1 VNDPLESYRSARDDV
16 VACLEALREL
26 LGAESARRR
35 DGSEDV
41 EALARTIARLRDGR
55 FVLAVVGEFS
65 SGKSFLL
72 NALLGKVAFEERP
85 GGKRI
90 AGLLATDINPSTATI
105 TELSYSP
112 DETAMAIFA
121 NGREERVPLG
131 RLARFVAVAEEGKL
145 HDATDADDSGAPV
158 LVRVAVDSAFLQG
171 GFVVADTPGLASIN
185 PAHRRATL
193 SYLPGADAVLY
204 LIDTQ
209 QPFTEGDASFLGI
222 VRRYI
227 ESVFIVQT
235 KIDLW
240 RMAEGSRPPTGSG
253 QATEA
258 WQAAAHRIVAQAA
271 KHAPGTPV
279 FPLSA
284 REYAEGLLR
293 RDEALIAQSRFPE
306 FLSALDA
313 SLVATT
319 GRSRLRRAAGEA
331 RRIATRTADVL
342 AFAADALETPPD
354 ELRARRDA
362 VAPALGAFEAAADAA
377 RTRLNDAG
385 ASLAQTTRARGAET
399 RNALARTL
407 MRAFD
412 TADVARL
419 RDRAKLHILVDD
431 VLATAVGRFAADAAE
446 LVAKRLRD
454 EAKSASASVVAAARD
469 ADRDAVLAPLLDAI
483 AAERLPVTEDAAR
496 AFGADASSGAWSTDL
511 ETGLR
516 SSIVLGALGGPA
528 VGLVDAIARR
538 FAAAPPDSY
547 MKRELLADLDA
558 GVYPA
563 FDAELEAYVDG
574 IASKVDTIAR
584 ALATRVAALA
594 PRVRAEALGPL
605 DRALEMH
612 RAGAHDNP
620 GADRAAAERIAA
632 AAAARERAGEARAL
646 ATRVETRTEAFARES
661 RIERAERANPD
672 VPLDPHAGRE
682 RVAPSDH
689 ARFDPLTYEHGLR
702 PERWRVPVIGAFK
715 RGKSSLINAIAGSRV
730 LPDEGAELE
739 MHFPVHVRYGEE
751 HRAYA
756 LGDDAGWNEIGIGE
770 ALDAAARTPVLIET
784 PWTLPRQLV
793 LVHTP
798 AFDSGL
804 PLAAEIVR
812 AAASAGSEI
821 LALFSRQLSDREL
834 ELYGSIA
841 ESGKPMTFVHT
852 MADHEDSAERRNVV
866 MLADRYLRERAIVP
880 QRIFTTST
888 LEYREAVDASRAP
901 AGWNELIALRSTL
914 ETHAEEHMMRLERGE
929 RERAEVERL
938 AKAAPPTGAPAASER
953 GSFLRRLFGR
963 R

>member
-16 VACLEALREL
+16 AACLDELREL
-26 LGAESARRR
+26 AGAESARRH
-35 DGSEDV
+35 DGEEDAQ
-41 EALARTIARLRDGR
+41 ALARTIARLRHGR

-72 NALLGKVAFEERP
+72 NALLGKVEFEERP

-112 DETAMAIFA
+112 DEIATAIFA
-121 NGREERVPLG
+121 NGREERIPLG

-145 HDATDADDSGAPV
+145 HDATDADDAGAPV
-158 LVRVAVDSAFLQG
+158 LVCVAVDSAFLQG

-227 ESVFIVQT
+227 ESMFIVQT

-240 RMAEGSRPPTGSG
+240 RMRPSTGSAQAEGDRG
-253 QATEA
+253 EA
-258 WQAAAHRIVAQAA
+258 WQAAAQRIVAQAA

-293 RDEALIAQSRFPE
+293 RDDGLIAQSRFPE

-319 GRSRLRRAAGEA
+319 GRSRLRRAAAEA
-331 RRIATRTADVL
+331 RRIATRAADAL
-342 AFAADALETPPD
+342 AFDADALETPPD
-354 ELRARRDA
+354 ALHARRDA
-362 VAPALGAFEAAADAA
+362 VAPALDAFDAAAAA
-377 RTRLNDAG
+377 AQTRLNDAG
-385 ASLAQTTRARGAET
+385 ANLAATTRARGAGT
-399 RNALARTL
+399 RTALARTL
-407 MRAFD
+407 MRTFD

-419 RDRAKLHILVDD
+419 RDRAKLHIIVDD

-454 EAKSASASVVAAARD
+454 EAKGASTSVVAAARE
-469 ADRDAVLAPLLDAI
+469 ADRGAVLAPLLDAL

-538 FAAAPPDSY
+538 FAAAPHDSY

-558 GVYPA
+558 GIYPA
-563 FDAELEAYVDG
+563 FDAELEAYVGG
-574 IASKVDTIAR
+574 IATRVETIAR
-584 ALATRVAALA
+584 ALGAHVGALA

-605 DRALEMH
+605 DRALE
-612 RAGAHDNP
+612 AHL
-620 GADRAAAERIAA
+620 GGGDRTAAAN
-632 AAAARERAGEARAL
+632 AARERADAARAL
-646 ATRVETRTEAFARES
+646 ATRIETRTEAFARES

-715 RGKSSLINAIAGSRV
+715 RGKSSLINAIAGSRL
-730 LPDEGAELE
+730 LPDEGADLE
-739 MHFPVHVRYGEE
+739 MYFPVHVRYGDE

-756 LGDDAGWNEIGIGE
+756 LGDDAGWNEISTAE
-770 ALDAAARTPVLIET
+770 ALAAAARTPVLIET

-852 MADHEDSAERRNVV
+852 MADHEDPAERRNVV
-866 MLADRYLRERAIVP
+866 ALADRYLRERTIVP

-938 AKAAPPTGAPAASER
+938 ANAAPPSGTPGASER

>member
-1 VNDPLESYRSARDDV
+1 VYDPLERYRSARDDV
-16 VACLEALREL
+16 AECLDELRRLVGE
-26 LGAESARRR
+26 ESSRWHDAAA
-35 DGSEDV
+35 DAD
-41 EALARTIARLRDGR
+41 ALARTTTRLRDGR

-72 NALLGKVAFEERP
+72 NALLGKVEFEERP

-105 TELSYSP
+105 TELTFAP
-112 DETAMAIFA
+112 DESATAVYA
-121 NGREERVPLG
+121 NGREERIPLG
-131 RLARFVAVAEEGKL
+131 RLARFIAVGEEGKL
-145 HDATDADDSGAPV
+145 HDATDEQDAGAPV
-158 LVRVAVDSAFLQG
+158 LVRIAVDSAFLKS

-240 RMAEGSRPPTGSG
+240 RMPQGDSG
-253 QATEA
+253 GEA
-258 WQAAAHRIVAQAA
+258 WQVAAQRIVAQAA

-284 REYAEGLLR
+284 REYAEGLLTH
-293 RDEALIAQSRFPE
+293 DDALIAQSRFRE
-306 FLSALDA
+306 FLGALDA

-319 GRSRLRRAAGEA
+319 GRSRLRRAAAEA
-331 RRIATRTADVL
+331 RRVATRAADAL
-342 AFAADALETPPD
+342 AFDADALETPAG
-354 ELRARRDA
+354 ELHARRAA
-362 VAPALGAFEAAADAA
+362 VAPALDAFDAAAAAA
-377 RTRLNDAG
+377 RARLDDAG
-385 ASLAQTTRARGAET
+385 ANLATEIRGRGEAMRA
-399 RNALARTL
+399 ALARTL
-407 MRAFD
+407 ARAFD

-431 VLATAVGRFAADAAE
+431 VLATAVGRFAGDAAE

-454 EAKSASASVVAAARD
+454 EAKGASASVVAAARD
-469 ADRDAVLAPLLDAI
+469 ADREHVLAPLLDAV

-538 FAAAPPDSY
+538 FAAAPPDAY

-558 GVYPA
+558 GIYPA
-563 FDAELEAYVDG
+563 FDAELARYGDG
-574 IASKVDTIAR
+574 ITAHVETIAR
-584 ALATRVAALA
+584 GLGARIGALA
-594 PRVRAEALGPL
+594 PRVRDEALGPL
-605 DRALEMH
+605 DRALT
-612 RAGAHDNP
+612 AHAD
-620 GADRAAAERIAA
+620 AIDRAAAARAA
-632 AAAARERAGEARAL
+632 CERADAARAL
-646 ATRVETRTEAFARES
+646 ATRIETRTEAFARES
-661 RIERAERANPD
+661 RAERAELADPA
-672 VPLDPHAGRE
+672 VPLDPEAGRE
-682 RVAPSDH
+682 RVAHDGA
-689 ARFDPLTYEHGLR
+689 ARFDPQTYEHGLR
-702 PERWRVPVIGAFK
+702 PERWRIAVLGAFK

-730 LPDEGAELE
+730 LPDEGTDVE
-739 MHFPVHVRYGEE
+739 MHFPVHVRFGEQ

-756 LGDDAGWNEIGIGE
+756 LGDDAGWNEIALNE
-770 ALDAAARTPVLIET
+770 ALDAATRTPVLIET

-798 AFDSGL
+798 AFDSGF
-804 PLAAEIVR
+804 PLANEIVR
-812 AAASAGSEI
+812 AAAQSASEI
-821 LALFSRQLSDREL
+821 VALFSRQLSDREL
-834 ELYGSIA
+834 ALYGAIA
-841 ESGKPMTFVHT
+841 QAAKPITFVHT
-852 MADHEDSAERRNVV
+852 MADHEDAAERRNVV
-866 MLADRYLRERAIVP
+866 TLADRYLRERAIVP

-888 LEYREAVDASRAP
+888 LEYREAVEAGRAP
-901 AGWNELIALRSTL
+901 AGWNELVALRSTL
-914 ETHAEEHMMRLERGE
+914 ETHAEEHMARLARGE

-938 AKAAPPTGAPAASER
+938 ATSVAPVSAPAASER
-953 GSFLRRLFGR
+953 GSFLKRLFGGR
-963 R
+963 

>member
-1 VNDPLESYRSARDDV
+1 MNDPLESYRGARDDV

-26 LGAESARRR
+26 LGAESARRH
-35 DGSEDV
+35 DGSEDA
-41 EALARTIARLRDGR
+41 EALARTVARLRDGR

-72 NALLGKVAFEERP
+72 NALLGKVEFEERP

-112 DETAMAIFA
+112 DETATAIFA
-121 NGREERVPLG
+121 NGREERIPLG

-240 RMAEGSRPPTGSG
+240 RMAEGSRPSTGSG

-293 RDEALIAQSRFPE
+293 RDDALIAQSRFPE

-342 AFAADALETPPD
+342 AFDADALETPPD

-362 VAPALGAFEAAADAA
+362 VAPALDAFDAAADAA

-469 ADRDAVLAPLLDAI
+469 ADRDAVLAPLLDGI

-558 GVYPA
+558 GIYPA

-594 PRVRAEALGPL
+594 PRVRAEAVGPL
-605 DRALEMH
+605 DRALE
-612 RAGAHDNP
+612 A
-620 GADRAAAERIAA
+620 
-632 AAAARERAGEARAL
+632 
-646 ATRVETRTEAFARES
+646 
-661 RIERAERANPD
+661 
-672 VPLDPHAGRE
+672 
-682 RVAPSDH
+682 
-689 ARFDPLTYEHGLR
+689 
-702 PERWRVPVIGAFK
+702 
-715 RGKSSLINAIAGSRV
+715 
-730 LPDEGAELE
+730 
-739 MHFPVHVRYGEE
+739 
-751 HRAYA
+751 
-756 LGDDAGWNEIGIGE
+756 
-770 ALDAAARTPVLIET
+770 
-784 PWTLPRQLV
+784 
-793 LVHTP
+793 
-798 AFDSGL
+798 
-804 PLAAEIVR
+804 
-812 AAASAGSEI
+812 
-821 LALFSRQLSDREL
+821 
-834 ELYGSIA
+834 
-841 ESGKPMTFVHT
+841 
-852 MADHEDSAERRNVV
+852 
-866 MLADRYLRERAIVP
+866 
-880 QRIFTTST
+880 
-888 LEYREAVDASRAP
+888 
-901 AGWNELIALRSTL
+901 
-914 ETHAEEHMMRLERGE
+914 
-929 RERAEVERL
+929 
-938 AKAAPPTGAPAASER
+938 
-953 GSFLRRLFGR
+953 
-963 R
+963 

>member
-1 VNDPLESYRSARDDV
+1 MNDPLDIYRSARDDV
-16 VACLEALREL
+16 AGALEELQRLVAAAPLWHDADEDAQGLERA
-26 LGAESARRR
+26 A
-35 DGSEDV
+35 
-41 EALARTIARLRDGR
+41 TRLRDGR
-55 FVLAVVGEFS
+55 FILAVVGEFS

-72 NALLGKVAFEERP
+72 NALLGKVEFEQRP

-90 AGLLATDINPSTATI
+90 SGLLATDINPSTATI
-105 TELSYSP
+105 TELAYAA
-112 DETAMAIFA
+112 DESATAVYAG
-121 NGREERVPLG
+121 GREERVPLG

-145 HDATDADDSGAPV
+145 HDATDEDDSGAPV
-158 LVRVAVDSAFLQG
+158 LVRVALDSAFLRG

-240 RMAEGSRPPTGSG
+240 RMKDGAPAGAG
-253 QATEA
+253 QTAEA
-258 WQAAAHRIVAQAA
+258 WQAAAQRIVSQAA
-271 KHAPGTPV
+271 RHAPGTPV

-284 REYAEGLLR
+284 REYAEGLLT
-293 RDEALIAQSRFPE
+293 DDDGLIAQSRFPE

-319 GRSRLRRAAGEA
+319 GRSRLRRAAAEA
-331 RRIATRTADVL
+331 RRVATR
-342 AFAADALETPPD
+342 AADALTLDAAALETPP
-354 ELRARRDA
+354 EALRARRDA
-362 VAPALGAFEAAADAA
+362 LAPVLDAFDAAARAAHGRLDASG
-377 RTRLNDAG
+377 T
-385 ASLAQTTRARGAET
+385 SLAAMTRARGAET
-399 RNALARTL
+399 RSALARTL
-407 MRAFD
+407 TRAFD
-412 TADVARL
+412 IADVARL

-454 EAKSASASVVAAARD
+454 EAKAASASLVADARV
-469 ADRDAVLAPLLDAI
+469 ADRDTALAPLLEAI
-483 AAERLPVTEDAAR
+483 ESERLPVTEDAAR
-496 AFGADASSGAWSTDL
+496 AFDADAASGAWSSDL

-538 FAAAPPDSY
+538 FAAVPPGAY
-547 MKRELLADLDA
+547 MKRELLADLQDTLF
-558 GVYPA
+558 PA
-563 FDAELEAYVDG
+563 FDAELRAYIDG
-574 IASKVDTIAR
+574 IAARVDAIGHGLGR
-584 ALATRVAALA
+584 RVAALA

-605 DRALEMH
+605 DRAL
-612 RAGAHDNP
+612 AAHAA
-620 GADRAAAERIAA
+620 GADRGTAARAS
-632 AAAARERAGEARAL
+632 RERAAEARGL
-646 ATRVETRTEAFARES
+646 ATRIDTRAEAFARAS
-661 RIERAERANPD
+661 RVERAERADPA
-672 VPLDPHAGRE
+672 VPLDTDAGRE
-682 RVAPSDH
+682 RVSAAGG

-715 RGKSSLINAIAGSRV
+715 RGKSSLINALAGSRV
-730 LPDEGAELE
+730 LPDEGADLEL
-739 MHFPVHVRYGEE
+739 HFPVHVRFGER

-756 LGDDAGWNEIGIGE
+756 LGDDAGWNEIGLDD
-770 ALDAAARTPVLIET
+770 ALDAAERTPVLIET
-784 PWTLPRQLV
+784 PWTLPRELV

-798 AFDSGL
+798 AFDSGY

-834 ELYGSIA
+834 ELYGSVA
-841 ESGKPMTFVHT
+841 EGGKPLTFVHT
-852 MADHEDSAERRNVV
+852 MADHEDAAERRNVV
-866 MLADRYLRERAIVP
+866 MLADRYLRERGIAP

-888 LEYREAVDASRAP
+888 LEYRQAIDTGRAP
-901 AGWNELIALRSTL
+901 AGWNELLALRATL
-914 ETHAEEHMMRLERGE
+914 EAHAEEHMMRLARAE
-929 RERAEVERL
+929 RERADVERL
-938 AKAAPPTGAPAASER
+938 AHSAPRTAPATSDR
-953 GSFLRRLFGR
+953 GSFLGRLFKR
-963 R
+963 H

>member
-1 VNDPLESYRSARDDV
+1 
-16 VACLEALREL
+16 
-26 LGAESARRR
+26 
-35 DGSEDV
+35 
-41 EALARTIARLRDGR
+41 
-55 FVLAVVGEFS
+55 
-65 SGKSFLL
+65 
-72 NALLGKVAFEERP
+72 
-85 GGKRI
+85 
-90 AGLLATDINPSTATI
+90 
-105 TELSYSP
+105 
-112 DETAMAIFA
+112 M
-121 NGREERVPLG
+121 
-131 RLARFVAVAEEGKL
+131 
-145 HDATDADDSGAPV
+145 
-158 LVRVAVDSAFLQG
+158 
-171 GFVVADTPGLASIN
+171 
-185 PAHRRATL
+185 
-193 SYLPGADAVLY
+193 
-204 LIDTQ
+204 
-209 QPFTEGDASFLGI
+209 
-222 VRRYI
+222 
-227 ESVFIVQT
+227 
-235 KIDLW
+235 
-240 RMAEGSRPPTGSG
+240 
-253 QATEA
+253 
-258 WQAAAHRIVAQAA
+258 
-271 KHAPGTPV
+271 

-293 RDEALIAQSRFPE
+293 HDDALTAQSRFPE

-319 GRSRLRRAAGEA
+319 GRSRLRRAAAEA
-331 RRIATRTADVL
+331 RRVATRTADAL
-342 AFAADALETPPD
+342 AFDADALETPPD
-354 ELRARRDA
+354 VLRARRNA
-362 VAPALGAFEAAADAA
+362 VVPALDAFDAAATAA
-377 RTRLNDAG
+377 HARLNEAG
-385 ASLAQTTRARGAET
+385 ASLAQTTRARGADT
-399 RNALARTL
+399 RVALARTL
-407 MRAFD
+407 MRTFD

-469 ADRDAVLAPLLDAI
+469 ADHEGILAPMLDAI
-483 AAERLPVTEDAAR
+483 AGERLPVTEDAAF

-547 MKRELLADLDA
+547 MKRELLADLGA
-558 GVYPA
+558 GIYPA
-563 FDAELEAYVDG
+563 FDAELEAYVGG
-574 IASKVDTIAR
+574 IASKVETIAR
-584 ALATRVAALA
+584 ALAARVAALA

-605 DRALEMH
+605 DRALQTH
-612 RAGAHDNP
+612 GPAAHDDST
-620 GADRAAAERIAA
+620 GAGQADAERGPVAATASSTTAAAERSAV
-632 AAAARERAGEARAL
+632 AAAARARADEARAL
-646 ATRVETRTEAFARES
+646 ATRIETRTEAFARES

-739 MHFPVHVRYGEE
+739 MHFPVHVRYGEQ

-756 LGDDAGWNEIGIGE
+756 LGDDAGWNEIGIDE

-914 ETHAEEHMMRLERGE
+914 ESHAEEHMARLERGE
-929 RERAEVERL
+929 RDRAEVERL
-938 AKAAPPTGAPAASER
+938 AKAAPPSGAPAASER

>member
-1 VNDPLESYRSARDDV
+1 VNDPLEIYRRARNDV
-16 VACLEALREL
+16 VECLDELRAAVAAD
-26 LGAESARRR
+26 AERRH
-35 DGSEDV
+35 DGSDDA

-72 NALLGKVAFEERP
+72 NALLGKVEFEERP

-105 TELSYSP
+105 TELAYAS
-112 DETAMAIFA
+112 DESATAVFA

-131 RLARFVAVAEEGKL
+131 RLARFVAVGEEGKL
-145 HDATDADDSGAPV
+145 HDATGEEDPGAPV
-158 LVRVAVDSAFLQG
+158 LVRVAVDSDFLKG

-222 VRRYI
+222 IRRYI

-240 RMAEGSRPPTGSG
+240 RMKDPGAAASAPAG
-253 QATEA
+253 EA
-258 WQAAAHRIVAQAA
+258 WQAAAQRIVAQAA

-293 RDEALIAQSRFPE
+293 HDDALIEQSRFRQ
-306 FLSALDA
+306 FLDALDA

-319 GRSRLRRAAGEA
+319 GRSRLRRAAAEA
-331 RRIATRTADVL
+331 RRVATR
-342 AFAADALETPPD
+342 AADALAFDAAALESPAE

-362 VAPALGAFEAAADAA
+362 VAPALDAFDAAARAA
-377 RTRLNDAG
+377 R
-385 ASLAQTTRARGAET
+385 ASLDETGANLAATTRSRGAEM
-399 RNALARTL
+399 RAALARTIT
-407 MRAFD
+407 RSFD

-419 RDRAKLHILVDD
+419 RDRQKLHILVDD
-431 VLATAVGRFAADAAE
+431 VLAAAIGRFAADAAE

-454 EAKSASASVVAAARD
+454 EAKNASASVAGAARD
-469 ADRDAVLAPLLDAI
+469 ADRDALLAPLLDAL
-483 AAERLPVTEDAAR
+483 AAERFPVTEDAAR
-496 AFGADASSGAWSTDL
+496 AFGADASSGAWSTDI

-528 VGLVDAIARR
+528 VALVDAIAQR
-538 FAAAPPDSY
+538 FAAAPPDAY
-547 MKRELLADLDA
+547 MKRELLADLGA
-558 GVYPA
+558 TIYPA
-563 FDAELEAYVDG
+563 FDAQLEAYVDR
-574 IASKVDTIAR
+574 IAGQVETIAR
-584 ALATRVAALA
+584 GLGARAGALA
-594 PRVRAEALGPL
+594 PRVRAEAVGPL
-605 DRALEMH
+605 DRALAAH
-612 RAGAHDNP
+612 AAG
-620 GADRAAAERIAA
+620 GDRTATARE
-632 AAAARERAGEARAL
+632 ARERAAAARAL
-646 ATRVETRTEAFARES
+646 ATRIETRSEAFARES
-661 RIERAERANPD
+661 RAERAELADPSI
-672 VPLDPHAGRE
+672 PLDPHAGTA
-682 RVAPSDH
+682 RVAASDG

-730 LPDEGAELE
+730 LADEGADVEL
-739 MHFPVHVRYGEE
+739 HFPVHVRYGER

-756 LGDDAGWNEIGIGE
+756 LGDDAGWNEIELDETLE
-770 ALDAAARTPVLIET
+770 AASRTPVLIET
-784 PWTLPRQLV
+784 PWTLPRELV

-798 AFDSGL
+798 AFDSGF
-804 PLAAEIVR
+804 PLASEIVR

-821 LALFSRQLSDREL
+821 LALFSRQLSEREL
-834 ELYGSIA
+834 DLYAQIA
-841 ESGKPMTFVHT
+841 RDGKPIAFVHT

-888 LEYREAVDASRAP
+888 LEYREALDASRAP
-901 AGWNELIALRSTL
+901 AGWNELLALRSTL
-914 ETHAEEHMMRLERGE
+914 ESHAEEHMARLARGE
-929 RERAEVERL
+929 RERAERERL
-938 AKAAPPTGAPAASER
+938 AAAAPQSAGDVPSER
-953 GSFLRRLFGR
+953 KSFIRRLFGGR
-963 R
+963 